1 MGGQLD
7 CLAHIFVLQT
17 ASSEKEHFTDY
28 VMLVL
33 QCFCEVLAVPQ
44 PSLSEEKG
52 TREEA
57 RMISAS
63 FQDAMANRQG
73 GLGLNLSAE
82 G

>member
-1 MGGQLD
+1 M
-7 CLAHIFVLQT
+7 
-17 ASSEKEHFTDY
+17 
-28 VMLVL
+28 
-33 QCFCEVLAVPQ
+33 
-44 PSLSEEKG
+44 EEG

-63 FQDAMANRQG
+63 FQDTVANRQE